1 MKVLIVNAHPEPR
14 SLTSSLKD
22 LAVTFLERAG
32 HEVKVS
38 DLHAMGWR
46 ATVEASD
53 FGSSAASP
61 LSVINDSGAAYEGG
75 TLAPEIAAEQEKLD
89 WADTV
94 ILNFPLWWFSFP
106 AIMKGWVDRVFTF
119 KYAYGRGG
127 GNSTRYGAG
136 VFQGKRAMLSILVG
150 GGEKDYSERGI
161 NGELMDLLFPIHHG
175 TLYFPGF
182 DVLPP
187 FVVHDTVRMTD
198 ERFAEIAAD
207 WEKRLLELDTIAPI
221 PFRPQAGGDYERHVL
236 KEGAERP
243 GTQGLRLHVA

>member
-1 MKVLIVNAHPEPR
+1 MKVLIVNAHPEPA

-32 HEVKVS
+32 HEVRVS
-38 DLHAMGWR
+38 DLHAMDWR
-46 ATVEASD
+46 AAIEAED
-53 FGSSAASP
+53 FGTSANSP
-61 LSVINDSGAAYEGG
+61 LAIVTDSGDAYEGG
-75 TLAPEIAAEQEKLD
+75 TLAPEIAAEQAKLD

-94 ILNFPLWWFSFP
+94 ILNFPLWWFHLP

-119 KYAYGRGG
+119 KYAYGRGE
-127 GNSTRYGAG
+127 GNSIRYGAG
-136 VFQGKRAMLSILVG
+136 VFAGKRAMLSVMVG
-150 GGEKDYSERGI
+150 GGPHHYSERGI

-175 TLYFPGF
+175 ILYFPGF

-198 ERFAEIAAD
+198 ERFAEVAAD

-221 PFRPQAGGDYERHVL
+221 PFRPQAGGDYERHEL
-236 KEGAERP
+236 KEGVERE
-243 GTQGLRLHVA
+243 GTRGLRLHVA